1 MLIPILFQQVL
12 SRAEDLLNISLADVY
27 KMKSFVVGLCALGT
41 AAQVIIDDSIFY
53 GQSPPVYPS
62 PNISGTGDWA
72 ESYTKAKELVS
83 KLTLEEKSN
92 LTFGA
97 STTENGCGGWIP
109 GIPRVGFP
117 GLCLVDAGNG
127 VRTTD
132 LVNGYAAGL
141 SVGASWNRD
150 LTTKRGHFM
159 AGEFRA
165 KGANVALGPVVG
177 PLGRI
182 ATGGRNWEGFS
193 HDPYLSGLLAADT
206 IKGHHE
212 RGVITSLKHFIVN
225 EQETNRNPFANTSP
239 QVEAVSSNV
248 DDKTMHELYLWPFQD
263 ALKAGSANIMCSYQ
277 RINNSYGCANS
288 KTLNGILKT
297 ELGFQGFVITD
308 WRAQHSGVASALA
321 GLDMTMP
328 DSGWWAK
335 NLTTAIQNGTVPES
349 RLDDMATRILAAW
362 YLLGQ
367 DEGFPKP
374 GIGMPYAITQP
385 HTRVDARDPAAR
397 PIIFQGAVEGH
408 VLVKNN
414 RALPLRDPQVIS
426 VFGYSAP
433 GYKQS
438 VVGDGTYS
446 AWKLGAQST
455 NPNQQ
460 VASKQYNSTVKI
472 ETIAINGTIIMGG
485 GSGATTPGYVSSP
498 FDALNQRAIKD
509 NTDLFWD
516 FVDPAPQVPA
526 SDACLVFINAWS
538 SEGYDRPAVYDDY
551 SDNLVLS
558 VAEQCNNTIVVIHNP
573 GVRLVDNFSDHP
585 NITAIVYAH
594 TPGQDSGAATVALLY
609 GDENFSGKLPYTVP
623 KNVTDYGPLL
633 GPDLPEGDYI
643 NYPQSDFTEG
653 IFIDYRGFEAR
664 NVTPRYEF
672 GFGLSYT
679 SFEFASSLAIRKTDK
694 GEDAESYPTGPIEQ
708 GGQVD
713 LWDVLANVE
722 FTVENTGKV
731 AGKEVAQLYID
742 TPSGVRQ
749 LRGFEKVSLKPS
761 EKETV
766 TLPLTRRD
774 LSEWDVVAQKWKL
787 VKGSIGI
794 YVGASSKDLRAQG
807 TLEL

>member
-1 MLIPILFQQVL
+1 
-12 SRAEDLLNISLADVY
+12 
-27 KMKSFVVGLCALGT
+27 
-41 AAQVIIDDSIFY
+41 
-53 GQSPPVYPS
+53 
-62 PNISGTGDWA
+62 
-72 ESYTKAKELVS
+72 
-83 KLTLEEKSN
+83 
-92 LTFGA
+92 
-97 STTENGCGGWIP
+97 
-109 GIPRVGFP
+109 
-117 GLCLVDAGNG
+117 
-127 VRTTD
+127 
-132 LVNGYAAGL
+132 
-141 SVGASWNRD
+141 
-150 LTTKRGHFM
+150 
-159 AGEFRA
+159 
-165 KGANVALGPVVG
+165 
-177 PLGRI
+177 
-182 ATGGRNWEGFS
+182 
-193 HDPYLSGLLAADT
+193 
-206 IKGHHE
+206 
-212 RGVITSLKHFIVN
+212 
-225 EQETNRNPFANTSP
+225 
-239 QVEAVSSNV
+239 
-248 DDKTMHELYLWPFQD
+248 
-263 ALKAGSANIMCSYQ
+263 
-277 RINNSYGCANS
+277 
-288 KTLNGILKT
+288 
-297 ELGFQGFVITD
+297 
-308 WRAQHSGVASALA
+308 
-321 GLDMTMP
+321 
-328 DSGWWAK
+328 
-335 NLTTAIQNGTVPES
+335 
-349 RLDDMATRILAAW
+349 
-362 YLLGQ
+362 
-367 DEGFPKP
+367 
-374 GIGMPYAITQP
+374 MPYAISEP

-551 SDNLVLS
+551 SDSLVLS

-594 TPGQDSGAATVALLY
+594 TPGQDSGTATVALLY

-679 SFEFASSLAIRKTDK
+679 SFEFASSLAIRKSDK
-694 GEDAESYPTGPIEQ
+694 GEDAESYPSGPIEQ
-708 GGQVD
+708 GGQID

-761 EKETV
+761 EKETI
-766 TLPLTRRD
+766 TLPLNRRD

-794 YVGASSKDLRAQG
+794 YVGASSKDLRVQG